1 MPDARGTATIECVE
15 RLRSELVRLS
25 ARPDWPLVSA
35 LVLSLVGLLEAYA
48 YTRGRGFEVDAAT
61 TILLTLT
68 ATLPLA
74 IRRTHVK
81 TAAAIISLS
90 TLFLV
95 SSGEPT
101 PETAS
106 VIVAQAWILY
116 LVAERAR
123 GWVTLLLGV
132 AFVLLT
138 LSSGAVVLSNLLLL
152 AAGIGALGVGNARRL
167 GGEVS
172 EVRASQAALEER
184 ARIARELHDVVAHHV
199 STIAI
204 QADTARLTTPGMPA
218 EGGERLEAIGQT
230 ARDAMTEMRRVLGVL
245 RTEGDG
251 ELAPQP
257 GLDRLGELL
266 ETARETGTPVR
277 FVLEGRPVALAP
289 SVELTA
295 YRIVQ
300 EALTNA
306 RRHAPGARVEV
317 SMRYE
322 PDALCVGVRDHG
334 PGPRELGPGG
344 QGLRGMRERVTI
356 VGGELVTGAAD
367 GGGFAVEA
375 RLPT

>member
-1 MPDARGTATIECVE
+1 MK
-15 RLRSELVRLS
+15 RLRSELERL
-25 ARPDWPLVSA
+25 AGRPDWPLVSGLA
-35 LVLSLVGLLEAYA
+35 LGLLGLLEAYV
-48 YTRGRGFEVDAAT
+48 YTRGAGFEDDPT
-61 TILLTLT
+61 MTFLLTLT
-68 ATLPLA
+68 ATLPLVF
-74 IRRTHVK
+74 RRTHLK
-81 TAAAIISLS
+81 TVAAATSLS

-95 SSGEPT
+95 SSGEAT
-101 PETAS
+101 PETAA
-106 VIVAQAWILY
+106 VIIAQAWVLY
-116 LVAERAR
+116 LLAERAR

-138 LSSGAVVLSNLLLL
+138 LSSGQVVLSNLLLL
-152 AAGIGALGVGNARRL
+152 AAGIGALALGNARRL

-172 EVRASQAALEER
+172 EVRASQAALQER

-204 QADTARLTTPGMPA
+204 QADTARLTTPGMPP

-245 RTEGDG
+245 RTEDGG

-266 ETARETGTPVR
+266 ETARESGTPVR
-277 FVLEGRPVALAP
+277 FVLDGRPAPLPP

-295 YRIVQ
+295 FRIVQ

-306 RRHAPGARVEV
+306 RRHAPGAPVEV
-317 SMRYE
+317 SLLYGE
-322 PDALCVGVRDHG
+322 DALLLVVRDHG
-334 PGPRELGPGG
+334 PGPSGVESAG
-344 QGLRGMRERVTI
+344 QGLVGMRERVTM
-356 VGGELVTGAAD
+356 VGGELRTGAAD
-367 GGGFAVEA
+367 GGGFSVEA